1 MAKKYRNLIERII
14 APDNMRHAY
23 YLTAKGRRFSS
34 GALHF
39 KEFAEA
45 NLGQLA
51 LDMHSGQYAQGV
63 PHEFMVFEP
72 KPRLITAIPFRDR
85 VAQHAMCNI
94 IGPIFDKTL
103 LPRTFACRTG
113 MGSHAGVVAL
123 QAELRR
129 SPDQPYF
136 LKTDYSKFFSSID
149 RAIVHRL
156 IRKKISCN
164 ATLAI
169 LDAMI
174 KPEGIGLPIGSL
186 TSQIFA
192 NVYGGMLD
200 RHLQQTLGESQWYRY
215 MDDVVVL
222 GDNPHHL
229 RALRDEIERFS
240 AEHMGLR
247 FSKWF
252 VAPVSR
258 GINFLGYRI
267 WPTHKLLRRQS
278 VTRAKRKILRYRAA
292 GDDERLQKFLAAW
305 LGHARWAD
313 VHHLLRTLELEK
325 AR

>member
-14 APDNMRHAY
+14 APDNMRRAY
-23 YLTAKGRRFSS
+23 YLTARGRRFST

-39 KEFAEA
+39 KEYSEA

-51 LDMHSGQYAQGV
+51 LDLHSGQYEQGA

-72 KPRLITAIPFRDR
+72 KARLITAIPFRDR
-85 VAQHAMCNI
+85 VAQHALCNI
-94 IGPIFDKTL
+94 ISPIFEKTL
-103 LPRTFACRTG
+103 LPRTYACRTG

-129 SPDQPYF
+129 SPGQPYF
-136 LKTDYSKFFSSID
+136 LKTDYARFFPSID
-149 RAIVHRL
+149 RAIVHQL
-156 IRKKISCN
+156 IRRKISCN
-164 ATLAI
+164 ATLRI
-169 LDAMI
+169 LEAMI
-174 KPEGIGLPIGSL
+174 PSQGIGIPIGSL
-186 TSQIFA
+186 TSQLFA

-222 GDNPHHL
+222 GDSQSHL

-240 AEHMGLR
+240 AERMGLR

-252 VAPVSR
+252 VAPVTR

-267 WPTHKLLRRQS
+267 WPSHKLLRRQS
-278 VTRAKRKILRYRAA
+278 VTRAKRKIQHYRKL
-292 GDDERLQKFLAAW
+292 GDDARLQKFLAAW
-305 LGHARWAD
+305 TGHARWAD
-313 VHHLLRTLELEK
+313 VHHLMKHLELEQ